1 MLHKMSYFP
10 EPTHCKNKVE
20 LSLSKYA
27 TTSDLK
33 SLRSLRSL
41 SLGSF
46 CLRSFVNLKTTADR
60 LDVDKLKNV
69 SSGLNDLKTKADKLD
84 VDKLTPALIDF

>member
-1 MLHKMSYFP
+1 MSYFP

-20 LSLSKYA
+20 LSLFKYA
-27 TTSDLK
+27 TTFDLK

-41 SLGSF
+41 SLWSF

-60 LDVDKLKNV
+60 LDLDKLKNV

-84 VDKLTPALIDF
+84 VDKLTPAPVDF

>member
-1 MLHKMSYFP
+1 MSYFP

-20 LSLSKYA
+20 LSLFKYA
-27 TTSDLK
+27 TTFDLK
-33 SLRSLRSL
+33 SLWSLRSL

-46 CLRSFVNLKTTADR
+46 CFRSFVNLKTTADR
-60 LDVDKLKNV
+60 LDLDKLKNV

-84 VDKLTPALIDF
+84 VDKLTPAPVDF